1 MQYARAYI
9 RIMNINRERLLSE
22 RSSEIDNA
30 HFRTSMTISHTYS
43 SLDLVLIVLSAFREK
58 FPEALIN

>member
-9 RIMNINRERLLSE
+9 RIMNINRQRLLSE

-30 HFRTSMTISHTYS
+30 HFRTSMTISHTCS
-43 SLDLVLIVLSAFREK
+43 MVLIVLSAFREK
-58 FPEALIN
+58 FPEAIIN